1 MPDESDLL
9 RLRACECRRLAG
21 DAKDQYSRRT
31 LTRMADEL
39 DEEAD
44 RLEGEAVGP
53 SKD

>member
-9 RLRACECRRLAG
+9 RLRASECRRLAG
-21 DAKDQYSRRT
+21 DAKDDYSRRT

-44 RLEGEAVGP
+44 RLEAEAAAP
-53 SKD
+53 AKD